1 MRALLIRILAVSL
14 ILAAPALA
22 SDLLIVQSVRD
33 NGYNEVL
40 SGFKKSCE
48 AKSRVVVLAD
58 YSEVDI
64 VRIVQEEQPAAI
76 LAMGETALTV
86 VKKVRRVPV
95 ISLMSLGLSMGKSI
109 PANVTGVG
117 MVIPSEQYMA
127 LFKALRLRRIGVV
140 YDPARSGDYLKR
152 ARQAAA
158 RAGIEL
164 VLREVHNPR
173 ETPGQLTSLK
183 GRVDALWLLPDST
196 AVTQETVDAYFYFSI
211 EEGKPVIAFSGV
223 YLSLGA
229 AASLEIDRFEMG
241 KQAGEMANL
250 LLNGSSPDSIPFHA
264 PRTIFLKT
272 NRSVTRKLDLNLR
285 NLETLPFTWRN

>member
-1 MRALLIRILAVSL
+1 LRALLIPILVVSL
-14 ILAAPALA
+14 FLAAPAVA
-22 SDLLIVQSVRD
+22 SDLFIVQGARD
-33 NGYNEVL
+33 NSYSEVL
-40 SGFKKSCE
+40 SGFKNSCA
-48 AKSRVVVLAD
+48 AKSRVVVLSD

-64 VRIVQEEQPAAI
+64 GRIVQEEQPTAI
-76 LAMGETALTV
+76 LAIGEAALTA
-86 VKKVRRVPV
+86 VKKIRHVPV

-117 MVIPSEQYMA
+117 MVIPSEQYMT
-127 LFKALRLRRIGVV
+127 LFKALQLRRIGVV
-140 YDPARSGDYLKR
+140 YDPTRSGDYLKR

-173 ETPGQLTSLK
+173 EIPRQLSSLK
-183 GRVDALWLLPDST
+183 GSVDALWLLPDST
-196 AVTQETVDAYFYFSI
+196 AVTQETVDAYFYFSM

-223 YLSLGA
+223 YLSMGA
-229 AASLEIDRFEMG
+229 AASLEIDLFEMG

-250 LLNGSSPDSIPFHA
+250 ILNGSSPDSLLFHA

-272 NRSVTRKLDLNLR
+272 NRSVARKLELNLR